1 MKLTILLCF
10 SSTYSGSAATSHFTC
25 RPEVLRTSQAV
36 CEPRRVIFL
45 LDVTR
50 QERFRVTGL
59 EGEGGARHT
68 QDRQPVFLTLQ
79 ARSESMRLHVP
90 THHLLGF
97 LPGLV
102 SCSPASSALSTPA
115 AQAGTK
121 AAGGEPRGRR
131 RPAGGAADGVG
142 AAPRPGRPGGW
153 RGTGSRASK
162 CV

>member
-1 MKLTILLCF
+1 MELTILLCF

-25 RPEVLRTSQAV
+25 RPEVLRASQAV

-59 EGEGGARHT
+59 EGEGAARHT
-68 QDRQPVFLTLQ
+68 QDRRSPGPVFLTLQ

-102 SCSPASSALSTPA
+102 SCSPASSALSIHA

-121 AAGGEPRGRR
+121 AAGGELRGRR
-131 RPAGGAADGVG
+131 RPAGGAAD
-142 AAPRPGRPGGW
+142 W
-153 RGTGSRASK
+153 RGGSAAAREAGRLAGNRK
-162 CV
+162 